1 MFSETFEP
9 TGSSLTDSKL
19 FMKINSTKDS
29 TLRSISSAMQSET
42 NSELC
47 LTTDILS
54 ELLTN
59 IRYQLVA
66 AYQGEEIP
74 TVDDSLLGKTAA
86 KPSKKTL
93 IRICSE
99 VMEEVN

>member
-1 MFSETFEP
+1 M
-9 TGSSLTDSKL
+9 TDSNL
-19 FMKINSTKDS
+19 FMKINATKDS
-29 TLRSISSAMQSET
+29 TLRSMSSSMQSKT
-42 NSELC
+42 NSDLC